1 MKLILADDI
10 YRDHLLPFTFTRP
23 IAELRIGILTI
34 RQKWERILS
43 VDPDQTRFITDHFLQ
58 VKFPAPVQDSQE
70 VLVVNGALLPENE
83 IIAAIQKLESG
94 ECLTWNDRVL
104 AARVQISQLV
114 NIERFKTPDG
124 CKELVYR
131 GEVFLVNRIHDL
143 FRMNDWALR
152 ADFDLITQGRKSAV
166 ISSSNQVRNA
176 SMIFLEEGAVVE
188 NSIINASTGPV
199 YVAAGAEIMEG
210 CIIRGPF
217 SLGDQAVLKMGA
229 KVYGATTLGPGCKAG
244 GELSNSVMM
253 ANSNKA
259 HDGFLGNSV
268 LGEWCNLGAD
278 TNNSNLKNNYGEVK
292 LWNYALNDFENT
304 GLQFCGLFMGDHSK
318 CAINTSFN
326 TGTVTG
332 VGANIFMHGFPLKFI
347 PSFSWGGEEESGRYL
362 LDKFLSLVET
372 VMKRRNVLLSEAD
385 RSILSHLYLLQL
397 HPHAED

>member
-217 SLGDQAVLKMGA
+217 SLGEQAVLKMGA

-292 LWNYALNDFENT
+292 LWNYVLNDFENT

-362 LDKFLSLVET
+362 LDKFLSLAET

>member
-23 IAELRIGILTI
+23 VAELRIGILTI

-58 VKFPAPVQDSQE
+58 AKFPAPFQDAQE

-114 NIERFKTPDG
+114 NIERFKTPEG

-217 SLGDQAVLKMGA
+217 SLGEQAVLKMGA

-362 LDKFLSLVET
+362 LDKFLSLAET

>member
-1 MKLILADDI
+1 MKLILADDS
-10 YRDHLLPFTFTRP
+10 YRNHLLPFAFTKP
-23 IAELRIGILTI
+23 VAELRTGILTI
-34 RQKWERILS
+34 RQKWERLLS
-43 VDPDQTRFITDHFLQ
+43 VNPEQTRYITDKYLQ
-58 VKFPAPVQDSQE
+58 VKFPAPGKDSEE
-70 VLVVNGALLPENE
+70 VLVINGALLPDSELVT
-83 IIAAIQKLESG
+83 AILKLESG
-94 ECLTWNDRVL
+94 QYLSRNKRIL
-104 AARVQISQLV
+104 AIRTQSSQV
-114 NIERFKTPDG
+114 AVMERLKVPG
-124 CKELVYR
+124 NCKEVDYP
-131 GEVFLVNRIHDL
+131 GEAGMLNRIHDI
-143 FRMNDWALR
+143 FRLNDAAMR
-152 ADFDLITQGRKSAV
+152 FDFDLLTKGRKSAA
-166 ISSSNQVRNA
+166 ISTTNQVRNA
-176 SMIFLEEGAVVE
+176 SMVFIEEGATVE
-188 NSIINASTGPV
+188 NSIINAATGPV

-217 SLGDQAVLKMGA
+217 SIGEQAVLKMGT

-292 LWNYALNDFENT
+292 LWNYALNNQENT

-332 VGANIFMHGFPLKFI
+332 VGANIFMHGFPPKYI
-347 PSFSWGGEEESGRYL
+347 PSFSWGGEEDSGRFV
-362 LDKFLSLVET
+362 LDKFLELAET
-372 VMKRRNVLLSEAD
+372 VMKRRNVPFTEAD
-385 RSILSHLYLLQL
+385 SSILSHLYLLQL